1 MLYMIDKTLKVKMQK
16 YTKLQLKQQ
25 NQHGQL
31 FSVSGGVVSNK
42 TTMASD
48 AENYTK
54 SEACLKITL
63 YTEVAPKEISLNDFN
78 I

>member
-1 MLYMIDKTLKVKMQK
+1 M
-16 YTKLQLKQQ
+16 
-25 NQHGQL
+25 
-31 FSVSGGVVSNK
+31 SGGGGSNK

-54 SEACLKITL
+54 SEACLTITL